1 VDVAFVKRVIAIL
14 RIHEMVFV
22 IHNLQKTRFSGVL
35 ICFLDKK
42 TADYQKNIGWL

>member
-1 VDVAFVKRVIAIL
+1 VDVAFVKRVMTIL
-14 RIHEMVFV
+14 RVNETLFV